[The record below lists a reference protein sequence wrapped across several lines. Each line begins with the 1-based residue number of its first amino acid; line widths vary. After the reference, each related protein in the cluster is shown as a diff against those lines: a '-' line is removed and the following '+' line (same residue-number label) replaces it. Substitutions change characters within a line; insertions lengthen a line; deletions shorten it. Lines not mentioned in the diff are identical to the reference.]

1 MGWRPYDLDHLA
13 VEIVLK
19 AKQRDEKD
27 GTDSRTQAHKMRA
40 ACAYGLERFWGESR
54 RIAKDEPNRAAFIA
68 DVWKGFSG
76 VLDKAG
82 ISIPADLLSQD
93 GQAAEASAIINKLW
107 ALSLYEQSVALTVL
121 TNLCDSVVW
130 WSQRL
135 LKPSKE
141 ADT

>member
-19 AKQRDEKD
+19 AKQRDEKA

-54 RIAKDEPNRAAFIA
+54 RLASDEPNKAKFIA
-68 DVWKGFSG
+68 DVWKGLAG
-76 VLDKAG
+76 VLATAG
-82 ISIPADLLSQD
+82 VSIPSDLLSQD
-93 GQAAEASAIINKLW
+93 GRAAEASTIINQLW
-107 ALSLYEQSVALTVL
+107 GLSLYEQSVALAVL

-135 LKPSKE
+135 MRPSKE
-141 ADT
+141 TDN